1 MKCLLFAHYAL
12 AITECSKDVQM
23 HKVTT
28 DPMTA
33 RVTKEMGEGQIRDG
47 MGAWFRLIVPG

>member
-12 AITECSKDVQM
+12 GITERSKDVQM
-23 HKVTT
+23 HKITT
-28 DPMTA
+28 DPMIT